1 MIRWADVILVLERG
15 RLVATGNHDRLL
27 RTSPVYRRVFARY
40 DIDLPPLERPEPEE
54 PSATLAAK
62 AAAGLD
68 DAKTETRS
76 S

>member
-15 RLVATGNHDRLL
+15 QLVATGNHDRLL

-40 DIDLPPLERPEPEE
+40 DIELPPLEPPEPHN
-54 PSATLAAK
+54 LASPVVEVGARPDAGK
-62 AAAGLD
+62 A
-68 DAKTETRS
+68 ETRS